1 MTTPLTDLMIVPMTD
16 PMTYPITDRVT
27 DPMTDVMIN
36 SVTGH
41 LTKLTKIVMGGQFRT
56 VAMFNIIS
64 REENIFGDRPSERHS
79 VVLFMILNMCNDM

>member
-1 MTTPLTDLMIVPMTD
+1 MTD
-16 PMTYPITDRVT
+16 PMTYPITDPVT

-36 SVTGH
+36 SITGH

-64 REENIFGDRPSERHS
+64 REENI
-79 VVLFMILNMCNDM
+79 

>member
-1 MTTPLTDLMIVPMTD
+1 MTD
-16 PMTYPITDRVT
+16 PMTYPITDPVT

-36 SVTGH
+36 SITDVMINSITGH
-41 LTKLTKIVMGGQFRT
+41 KTNLTKIVLRGQFRT

-79 VVLFMILNMCNDM
+79 VVIYDFECNNM

>member
-1 MTTPLTDLMIVPMTD
+1 MTD
-16 PMTYPITDRVT
+16 PMTYPITDPVT

-36 SVTGH
+36 SITGH

-64 REENIFGDRPSERHS
+64 REENIFGDTPSERHS
-79 VVLFMILNMCNDM
+79 VVIYDFEYICNNM